1 MLRDVS
7 EALVDIQAFSAHRRM
22 YMCGIASQ
30 ENPILAVSH
39 SLPRHVSEPGDPSWT
54 MNAVICSA
62 YGGVQDALNLG
73 WKLAQVVKGTSPD
86 SLLDTYHAERHPIA
100 ARVLWTTMAQVALQR
115 TDDRTDALR
124 EIVLEFLDMEEPRK
138 RIAAE
143 MSGLGIRYELG
154 GDHPLVGRR
163 MPDLDLDTANGTVRV
178 YSLLHSARP
187 VLLNLGERSSVEIT
201 SWADRVQLIEAEYTG
216 TWDLPAIG
224 SVTAPATVLVRPD
237 GHVAWVGDRAQSGLA
252 EALIT
257 WLGPPAAA

>member
-1 MLRDVS
+1 M
-7 EALVDIQAFSAHRRM
+7 
-22 YMCGIASQ
+22 G
-30 ENPILAVSH
+30 
-39 SLPRHVSEPGDPSWT
+39 
-54 MNAVICSA
+54 
-62 YGGVQDALNLG
+62 
-73 WKLAQVVKGTSPD
+73 
-86 SLLDTYHAERHPIA
+86 
-100 ARVLWTTMAQVALQR
+100 QVALQR

-163 MPDLDLDTANGTVRV
+163 MPDLDLDTANGPVRV

-237 GHVAWVGDRAQSGLA
+237 GYVAWVGDRAQSGLA
-252 EALIT
+252 DALIT
-257 WLGPPAAA
+257 WFGPPAAA